1 MSKERFSVREWQERF
16 RAGEFNE
23 KDVGAQMNAGWYDW
37 FCKDSALAGRLQRIA
52 PVVMGITELAILD
65 NYSVCF
71 KNNCPLNGPLYDDV
85 RFEPLEG
92 ERDGRYFLVAL
103 DSPHEKPG
111 HKWALT
117 AERSGFDEAEF
128 GCATVREMC
137 GYINDVAHELTR
149 VGEEFPKEE
158 APKRTARTPGKKAR
172 KRKEPTR

>member
-37 FCKDSALAGRLQRIA
+37 FCRDSALAGRLQRIA
-52 PVVMGITELAILD
+52 PVVMGITEPAILD

-103 DSPHEKPG
+103 DSPHEEPG

-117 AERSGFDEAEF
+117 AERNGFEEAEF
-128 GCATVREMC
+128 GCGSVREMC
-137 GYINDVAHELTR
+137 AYINGAARELAR
-149 VGEEFPKEE
+149 VDGELDQ
-158 APKRTARTPGKKAR
+158 
-172 KRKEPTR
+172 

>member
-37 FCKDSALAGRLQRIA
+37 FCRDSALAGRLQRIA
-52 PVVMGITELAILD
+52 PVVMGITEPAILD

-128 GCATVREMC
+128 GCGNVREMC
-137 GYINDVAHELTR
+137 EYINDVAHELAR

-158 APKRTARTPGKKAR
+158 APKQAARTPGKKAR

>member
-37 FCKDSALAGRLQRIA
+37 FCRDSALAGRLQRIA
-52 PVVMGITELAILD
+52 PVVMGITEPAILD
-65 NYSVCF
+65 NYFVCF

-117 AERSGFDEAEF
+117 TERNGFDEAEF
-128 GCATVREMC
+128 GCGNVREMC
-137 GYINDVAHELTR
+137 GYLNEAARELAR
-149 VGEEFPKEE
+149 VGEELPKEE

>member
-16 RAGEFNE
+16 RAGDFDA
-23 KDVGAQMNAGWYDW
+23 KDIETQLRAGWHDW

-52 PVVMGITELAILD
+52 PVVMGITEPAILD

-85 RFEPLEG
+85 RFVPLEG

-128 GCATVREMC
+128 GCGNVREMC
-137 GYINDVAHELTR
+137 GYLNGVANELAR
-149 VGEEFPKEE
+149 VGEELPKEE

>member
-16 RAGEFNE
+16 RAGDFDA
-23 KDVGAQMNAGWYDW
+23 KDIETQLRAGWYDW

-52 PVVMGITELAILD
+52 PVVMGITEPAILD
-65 NYSVCF
+65 NYFVCF

-117 AERSGFDEAEF
+117 AERSGFDETEF

-137 GYINDVAHELTR
+137 GYINDVAHELAR